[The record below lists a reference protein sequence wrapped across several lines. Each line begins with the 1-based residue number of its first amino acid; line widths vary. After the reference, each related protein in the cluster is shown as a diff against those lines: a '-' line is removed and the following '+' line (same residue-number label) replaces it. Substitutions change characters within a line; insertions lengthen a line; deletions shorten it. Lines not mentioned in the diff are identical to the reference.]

1 MKNSENQN
9 PKVFKGLGFLL
20 GFAIAIVTAIAVFV
34 LSNNFGVSISA
45 SVPIGVTLGIA
56 LEQKF
61 QSNKVIVNP
70 KATKVLIG
78 LLSLGV
84 MVFIALFFFVKYI

>member
-1 MKNSENQN
+1 MKNSENGN

-20 GFAIAIVTAIAVFV
+20 GFAIAIVATIAVFV
-34 LSNNFGVSISA
+34 LSNNFGISISA
-45 SVPIGVTLGIA
+45 SVPIGITLGIS

-61 QSNKVIVNP
+61 QGSKDIVNP
-70 KATKVLIG
+70 KATKMLIG

-84 MVFIALFFFVKYI
+84 LAFIALFFFVNYF